1 MQGAKKNQ
9 MFICNER
16 KVFLPDLVKE
26 IIVFHI
32 RDQMWKDGDREATE
46 TFMEKVVEYNFSQQK
61 KKDMIDA
68 GFLTKVRRVDD
79 EAVMPICKE
88 LMKMICW

>member
-1 MQGAKKNQ
+1 MHGPKKNQ
-9 MFICNER
+9 MFISNEK
-16 KVFLPDLVKE
+16 KVFLPDLVRE

-46 TFMEKVVEYNFSQQK
+46 AFTEQVLEYNFSQQK
-61 KKDMIDA
+61 MKDWISA
-68 GFLTKVRRVDD
+68 GFLAKVRRLDD